1 MAKTD
6 PRRGSGGGGKRQQE
20 ARRELLRWCLGA
32 PRDPEHRMY
41 RASDLVERVLASAGA
56 ADGIDEQHLKDAW
69 RRLAGDAVAAHCEPA
84 AFRKGVV
91 ELRVLQPAMRFH
103 LEQMK
108 PVLLQRLRAELGDER
123 VRGVRFVL
131 G

>member
-1 MAKTD
+1 MATTD
-6 PRRGSGGGGKRQQE
+6 PRGGSEE
-20 ARRELLRWCLGA
+20 AAERRRAALRDLVRRCQGA
-32 PRDPEHRMY
+32 PRDPEERMHR
-41 RASDLVERVLASAGA
+41 AGDLLARVLEAVGA
-56 ADGIDEQHLKDAW
+56 AEGIDEQELKDAW

-84 AFRKGVV
+84 AFRKGIV

-108 PVLLQRLRAELGDER
+108 PVLLRRLRQELGGER
-123 VRGVRFVL
+123 VRGIRFVI